1 VRVRVLATAGAFA
14 LSTLV
19 AVPALAGPVTA
30 QPSSAAVQAPPKPA
44 RVVDATGQGS
54 GTDSL
59 RVRIKVRGLPVYANG
74 RASLQAK
81 RCRGCAWH
89 QSQVKRTND
98 RAVVVFPVGA
108 PATGK
113 RFYRALIPATA
124 KYRVSYSDVLVA
136 SRS

>member
-1 VRVRVLATAGAFA
+1 MRVRVLAAAGAVA
-14 LSTLV
+14 VSTLV
-19 AVPALAGPVTA
+19 VVPALAGTPATA
-30 QPSSAAVQAPPKPA
+30 QPSSAAVQAPKPA
-44 RVVDATGQGS
+44 RVVVATGLGS
-54 GTDSL
+54 GTANL
-59 RVRIKVRGLPVYANG
+59 RVHVKVRGLPVYANR

-81 RCRGCAWH
+81 ACRGCSWH

-98 RAVVVFPVGA
+98 RAVVIFRVGA

-124 KYRVSYSDVLVA
+124 KYRVSYSNVLVA